1 MSAIRHEHAGEHGI
15 YALDRQ
21 HDGTAHHEGT
31 NVAALALGTPVGL
44 HEFGNRT
51 TWDGWEQPAAE
62 GLVSRMRPR
71 LDAAAKRGFDV
82 SVATFLLILGL
93 PLWLLISL
101 AIVMSSPGPVLFRQT
116 RCGRGG
122 LVFTCFK
129 FRTMIVDAERRLR
142 EDASLAAAHAGQ
154 WKLTNDPRVTAIG
167 RFLRKSSLD
176 ELPQLLNVLRGEMS
190 LVGPRPV
197 QPKELTEVYGAVA
210 ETVTSVRPGLTGLW
224 QVSGRSMLSYDD
236 RIALDLAYVRH
247 RGFWYDLWLIVRTI
261 PAVLWGKGA
270 V

>member
-1 MSAIRHEHAGEHGI
+1 MSAIRHEHAGEHVI
-15 YALDRQ
+15 YALGHQSDA
-21 HDGTAHHEGT
+21 TAHHEGT
-31 NVAALALGTPVGL
+31 NVATLALVAPVGL
-44 HEFGNRT
+44 HDFSHRT
-51 TWDGWEQPAAE
+51 SYDGLEQPAAE
-62 GLVSRMRPR
+62 GVVSRMRPR

-82 SVATFLLILGL
+82 SVASFLLVLGL
-93 PLWLLISL
+93 PLWLLIVL
-101 AIVMSSPGPVLFRQT
+101 VIVVSSPGPVLFRQT

-122 LVFTCFK
+122 HVFTCFK

-224 QVSGRSMLSYDD
+224 QVSGRSTLSYGD
-236 RIALDLAYVRH
+236 RIELDLAYVRH
-247 RGFWYDLWLIVRTI
+247 RGFWYDLWLIVRTV